1 MDFKT
6 FIVRI
11 TSVEKSPQKFFI
23 VDPDVPLSVYFGLDN
38 LSRPTLLIED
48 VGKTFGVSD
57 IPSTAQIHVRS
68 FIDHN
73 QVACLSFS
81 LLSPEHRSV
90 FNTLCYDLFESTR
103 KGTRDLAL
111 LSLLSRFSAWLALL
125 KGTRP
130 GVMSLQEQQG
140 LAAELMA
147 LLYFAEKKGF
157 GVAIDAWVGP
167 FKLDK
172 DFEFFDY
179 WAEIKSCKVSSTTI
193 SISSIEQLDA
203 SIAGNLIVYMIDQA
217 PENKEDAYSLKDIID
232 KARNIAT
239 NAAERMTLENK
250 LLLSKYVDSE
260 AEYHKKRFK
269 TYSRVFYRIDSQ
281 FPCLRRNEINSAITS
296 CQYSISLPAIEKFKE
311 DCQ

>member
-6 FIVRI
+6 FMARI
-11 TSVEKSPQKFFI
+11 TSVEKSPQKYFI
-23 VDPDVPLSVYFGLDN
+23 VDPDLPLSVYFGLDN

-48 VGKTFGVSD
+48 IGKTFSVSD

-68 FIDHN
+68 FMDGDK
-73 QVACLSFS
+73 ACLSFS
-81 LLSPEHRSV
+81 LLSPEHRDV

-103 KGTRDLAL
+103 KETRDQAL

-147 LLYFAEKKGF
+147 LVYFAEKKGF
-157 GVAIDAWVGP
+157 GAAIDAWMGP
-167 FKLDK
+167 LKLDK

-179 WAEIKSCKVSSTTI
+179 WAEIKSCKVSSTTV

-203 SIAGNLIVYMIDQA
+203 SMDGSLIVYRIDQA
-217 PENKEDAYSLKDIID
+217 PENKEDAYSLKDVVD
-232 KARNIAT
+232 KARSAAT
-239 NAAERMTLENK
+239 NVAERTLLENK
-250 LLLSKYVDSE
+250 LLLAKYVDTE
-260 AEYHKKRFK
+260 TEYHKKKFK
-269 TYSRVFYRIDSQ
+269 TYSRDSYKIDSQ
-281 FPCLRRNEINSAITS
+281 FPCLRREGINSAITA
-296 CQYSISLPAIEKFKE
+296 CQYSISLPAIEVFKE
-311 DCQ
+311 DVQ

>member
-6 FIVRI
+6 FMARI
-11 TSVEKSPQKFFI
+11 TSVEKSPQKYFI
-23 VDPDVPLSVYFGLDN
+23 VDPDLPLSVYFGLDG

-48 VGKTFGVSD
+48 IGKTFSVSD

-68 FIDHN
+68 FMDGN
-73 QVACLSFS
+73 KACLSLS
-81 LLSPEHRSV
+81 LLSPERRDV

-103 KGTRDLAL
+103 KETRDQSL
-111 LSLLSRFSAWLALL
+111 LSLLSRFSDWLALL

-147 LLYFAEKKGF
+147 LVYFAEKKGF

-172 DFEFFDY
+172 DFEFCDY
-179 WAEIKSCKVSSTTI
+179 WAEIKSCKVSSTTV

-203 SIAGNLIVYMIDQA
+203 AMDGHLIVYRIDQA
-217 PENKEDAYSLKDIID
+217 PENKEDAYSLKDVVD
-232 KARNIAT
+232 TARNAAT
-239 NAAERMTLENK
+239 NVAERTLLENK
-250 LLLSKYVDSE
+250 LLLSKYVDTE
-260 AEYHKKRFK
+260 TEYQKKKFK
-269 TYSRVFYRIDSQ
+269 TYSRDFYRVNAQ
-281 FPCLRRNEINSAITS
+281 FPCLRREGVNPAITA
-296 CQYSISLPAIEKFKE
+296 CQYSISLPAIETFKE
-311 DCQ
+311 NGQ

>member
-6 FIVRI
+6 FMARI
-11 TSVEKSPQKFFI
+11 ASVEKSPQKYFI
-23 VDPDVPLSVYFGLDN
+23 VDPDLPLSVYFGLDN

-48 VGKTFGVSD
+48 IGKTFSVSD

-68 FIDHN
+68 FMDGDK
-73 QVACLSFS
+73 ACLSFS
-81 LLSPEHRSV
+81 LLSPEHMDV

-103 KGTRDLAL
+103 KETRDQAL

-147 LLYFAEKKGF
+147 LVYFAEKKGF
-157 GVAIDAWVGP
+157 GAAIDAWVGP

-179 WAEIKSCKVSSTTI
+179 WAEIKSCKVSSTTV

-203 SIAGNLIVYMIDQA
+203 SMDGVLIVYRIDQA
-217 PENKEDAYSLKDIID
+217 PENKEDAYSLKDVVD
-232 KARNIAT
+232 KARSVAT
-239 NAAERMTLENK
+239 NVAERTLLENK
-250 LLLSKYVDSE
+250 LLLAKYVDTE
-260 AEYHKKRFK
+260 TEYHKKKFK
-269 TYSRVFYRIDSQ
+269 TYSRDAYKIDSQ
-281 FPCLRRNEINSAITS
+281 FPCLRRGGVNSAITA
-296 CQYSISLPAIEKFKE
+296 CQYSISLPAIEVFKE
-311 DCQ
+311 VVQ